1 MATILQPPQL
11 PFEILILIFLPYFVA
26 VIAAIIYTNKHIKK
40 VGNIVED
47 KEERT
52 PRTINHNLA
61 TRQMNPD

>member
-40 VGNIVED
+40 VVNIVED
-47 KEERT
+47 KEDEDDSENDK
-52 PRTINHNLA
+52 P
-61 TRQMNPD
+61 QPGD

>member
-47 KEERT
+47 KEDEDDSENDK
-52 PRTINHNLA
+52 P
-61 TRQMNPD
+61 QPGD